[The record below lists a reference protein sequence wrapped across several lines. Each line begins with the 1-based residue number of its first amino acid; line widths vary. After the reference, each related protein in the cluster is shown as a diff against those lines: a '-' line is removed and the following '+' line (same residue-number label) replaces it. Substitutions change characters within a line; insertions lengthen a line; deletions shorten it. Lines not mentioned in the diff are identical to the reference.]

1 MTLGER
7 LLEYRTNLKMSQD
20 ALAEKL
26 NVTRQTISKW
36 ETDQST
42 PEFNKILPLCELFGI
57 TTDELIKGQKTEE
70 AEKKIQEGFKENN
83 LYSEYM
89 LKRSKQKGIIVSI
102 ATFLYIIGTFCPAIM
117 ETAIGG
123 EYEQTVGFMVLAWAI
138 ATTMLI
144 YFFLSHPK
152 IKESNE
158 IKAEDKKE
166 EDIISKRIERRI
178 LEIIALLFLVIYF
191 LVSFLTMA
199 WYITWI
205 LWLVLPI
212 VQTIVK
218 IVFDMK
224 REKKGMEVK

>member
-57 TTDELIKGQKTEE
+57 TTDELIKGEKVDAKDERQKSSEE
-70 AEKKIQEGFKENN
+70 EEKNN
-83 LYSEYM
+83 YIE
-89 LKRSKQKGIIVSI
+89 KRNKQKAVVVSV
-102 ATFLYIIGTFCPAIM
+102 AVFLYIIGTFCPPFII
-117 ETAIGG
+117 EGLG
-123 EYEQTVGFMVLAWAI
+123 EDDIKGVIALVMFWTI
-138 ATTMLI
+138 ATVMLI

-152 IKESNE
+152 VKDIEETKE
-158 IKAEDKKE
+158 KKVNNSA
-166 EDIISKRIERRI
+166 DNFSKVIERRI
-178 LEIIALLFLVIYF
+178 LEIITLLFLIIYII
-191 LVSFLTMA
+191 VSFSTMA

-205 LWLVLPI
+205 LWIVLPI
-212 VQTIVK
+212 VHAIVK
-218 IVFDMK
+218 IIFDIRRRK
-224 REKKGMEVK
+224 DEE